1 MGFEWGL
8 CGATGMGARV
18 LFLVLLLFFFVCE
31 RDLRCGD
38 AVWVFALA

>member
-1 MGFEWGL
+1 VGIVRCNGDGGKGFVFGFAF
-8 CGATGMGARV
+8 GFAFV
-18 LFLVLLLFFFVCE
+18 FFVCE